1 MNIFT
6 TNLSKGYGA
15 IVISV
20 LMLAYAFSA
29 SAEEYKSMIR
39 YDRVWQCYSTLD
51 GTDEDTYKC
60 MRFDGT
66 EEINGK
72 TYHRLVT
79 FKKRIMDYDPET
91 GPIVKQMVDC
101 LEHEGYLR
109 EENGKVYTLIEDMED
124 PRTDT
129 RDPSL
134 GWLYIPG
141 NSDSDGNKKYSEYL
155 LYDFN
160 IEENGI
166 YDGISFVTG
175 SAWNNRFAILNV
187 SYVEIDGEEY
197 KKMYVCPEDEL
208 EYHETYDTPYS
219 SYQSIVEGIG
229 AIGYG
234 CLNYHE
240 FIDWPLR
247 LYAHNY
253 FTCLYDM
260 DGNVIYSE
268 DPEYFGFEYGSF
280 ASVKNMAEDTGE
292 APAPLYDI
300 LGRRILAPAPGQ
312 LYIRGGKKHIAK

>member
-6 TNLSKGYGA
+6 ANLSKGYGA

-292 APAPLYDI
+292 VPAPLYDI